1 MSNYRAVRSVAWW
14 WGGPKTEVALANV
27 PGGTPRARRLAPPRR
42 AEIGYRRFAGKH
54 RPYLAHLAFL
64 SLLSIGA
71 LAGSRGLSGAVSS
84 TAVLLPPDVR
94 YSTPLVSGTLPGLQ
108 PGDQATVPE
117 STTPEGQS
125 EEPAPEPVVEQFAF
139 TTHEV
144 AVGDT
149 LTSIGAQYGV
159 DSQYL
164 IWNNPEMGAD
174 PDMLITGEALVVP
187 GTPGIVYD
195 VKLGDTVTDIAATYA
210 IDPAAIVS
218 FAPNDLESA
227 DMIVEG
233 SRLVLPG
240 GVPPPPPPPPIVVEE
255 PAPVEPVPP
264 PPEPAPAPPPVIV
277 PAPSPPPAPAPVV
290 AVSAD
295 YIWPVNGP
303 LNSRFGPRWG
313 SFHSGIDIGVGY
325 GTGVG
330 AAASGQVVLASY
342 SGYGYGN
349 YIVVRHGDESETL
362 YAHLSSIW
370 VSLGQYV
377 GQGEIIG
384 AVGCTGWCTGPHLH
398 FEVRIDGSSV
408 NPLAYLP

>member
-1 MSNYRAVRSVAWW
+1 L
-14 WGGPKTEVALANV
+14 PNV
-27 PGGTPRARRLAPPRR
+27 PGGTPRARPLAPARR
-42 AEIGYRRFAGKH
+42 AEVDDRRFAGKY
-54 RPYLAHLAFL
+54 RPYLAHLALL
-64 SLLSIGA
+64 SLVAIGA
-71 LAGSRGLSGAVSS
+71 LAGSRGLSGAAS
-84 TAVLLPPDVR
+84 TPGVLLPPNVR
-94 YSTPLVSGTLPGLQ
+94 YSTQLVLGTTPGLLPGGSEPVGEPQ
-108 PGDQATVPE
+108 
-117 STTPEGQS
+117 TPEGYAV
-125 EEPAPEPVVEQFAF
+125 EATAELVVEQFAF
-139 TTHEV
+139 KTHEV

-164 IWNNPEMGAD
+164 IWNNPEMGVD
-174 PDMLITGEALVVP
+174 PDMLVTGETLVVP

-195 VKLGDTVTDIAATYA
+195 VKLGDTITDIAATYA
-210 IDPAAIVS
+210 IDPAVIVS

-227 DMIVEG
+227 DVIVEG
-233 SRLVLPG
+233 STLVLPG

-255 PAPVEPVPP
+255 PAPVEAEPP
-264 PPEPAPAPPPVIV
+264 PPEAEPAPLPVIV
-277 PAPSPPPAPAPVV
+277 PSSAPQPAPAPVA
-290 AVSAD
+290 AVSAG

-313 SFHSGIDIGVGY
+313 TFHSGIDIGAGY
-325 GTGVG
+325 GTGVS

-349 YIVVRHGDESETL
+349 YIIVRHGDGSETL

-377 GQGEIIG
+377 GEGEIIG

-398 FEVRIDGSSV
+398 FEVRIGGSPV
-408 NPLAYLP
+408 DPLAYLS